1 MAAKKPKEVGPI
13 PPDRFDKMSAGDRNT
28 HLEALGRE
36 AMLGKAKWIE
46 RTGALG
52 KQVEQYKAAKS
63 QSERRDILRQMG
75 AQVQNSWVAK
85 NFKVKGTAKAPIS
98 VKDAFAAAK
107 TELGRMRPTGGGRSD
122 QEM

>member
-1 MAAKKPKEVGPI
+1 MAAKKPKEISPI

-52 KQVEQYKAAKS
+52 KQVEQYKNASS
-63 QSERRDILRQMG
+63 QSERRSILRNMG
-75 AQVQNSWVAK
+75 SQVQNSWVAK
-85 NFKVKGTAKAPIS
+85 NFRGGNVAKPRMT
-98 VKDAFAAAK
+98 VRDAFSAAK
-107 TELGRMRPTGGGRSD
+107 TELGKMRPTGGGRSD